1 MFCIF
6 SEYGNIRQN
15 NQNVNVIMSIFFHKG
30 NADIVWLKGTVMHP
44 KWKFEYETE

>member
-30 NADIVWLKGTVMHP
+30 NADIVWLKGTVIQMRS
-44 KWKFEYETE
+44 FGV